1 MISSNTE
8 AVILMCSVKK
18 LFLKI
23 SEIHR
28 KIPVLESI
36 LIKFSKIET
45 LTQVF
50 SCEVCEIFKSTSFYR
65 TPLVAASGNRN
76 YFTLDLHL
84 VR

>member
-8 AVILMCSVKK
+8 AIIRMCSLKK

-36 LIKFSKIET
+36 LIKFSRKET

-50 SCEVCEIFKSTSFYR
+50 SREVCEIF
-65 TPLVAASGNRN
+65 
-76 YFTLDLHL
+76 
-84 VR
+84 